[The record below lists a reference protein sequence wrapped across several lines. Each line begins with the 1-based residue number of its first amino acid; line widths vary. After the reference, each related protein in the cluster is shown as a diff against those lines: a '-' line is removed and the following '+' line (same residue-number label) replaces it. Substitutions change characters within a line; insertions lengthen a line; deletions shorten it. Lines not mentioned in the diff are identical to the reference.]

1 MIAHMLHQVGALV
14 ALGGPVVALLL
25 AASVLAMAV
34 AAYKIWIFWEE
45 GLWRGHKLSSL
56 DAATLSQER
65 GFAAQTL
72 LACLKA
78 RQAGVSAHELRER
91 AIPRLERGFGRL
103 SAGLRLLDL
112 IAQVAPLLGLFGTV
126 LGMISAFRA
135 LQDSGASADPTILA
149 GGIWVALVTTAAGL
163 VVAMPAS
170 MVLSWLDGRIET
182 FRRLTDELLEEAL
195 NPGLMVHSAPHTP
208 DSAEVANAV

>member
-1 MIAHMLHQVGALV
+1 MINQVLSQVAALID
-14 ALGGPVVALLL
+14 LGGPVVAVLLVGSIL
-25 AASVLAMAV
+25 AVAV
-34 AAYKIWIFWEE
+34 AAYKLWVFWEE
-45 GLWRGHKLSSL
+45 GIWRGHKLSSL
-56 DAATLSQER
+56 DVATLSRDR

-72 LACLKA
+72 LACLNA
-78 RQAGVSAHELRER
+78 RRAGVSAEELRER
-91 AIPRLERGFGRL
+91 AIPRLESGFGRL

-112 IAQVAPLLGLFGTV
+112 ISQVAPLLGLFGTV

-170 MVLSWLDGRIET
+170 MVLSWFDGRVES

-195 NPGLMVHSAPHTP
+195 NPGLLTLSTP
-208 DSAEVANAV
+208 QPAALAEFGNAV